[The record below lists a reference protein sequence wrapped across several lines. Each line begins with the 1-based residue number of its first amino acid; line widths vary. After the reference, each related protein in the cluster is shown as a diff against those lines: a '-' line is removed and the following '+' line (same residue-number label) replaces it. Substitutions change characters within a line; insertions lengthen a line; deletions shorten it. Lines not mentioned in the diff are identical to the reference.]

1 MCAYVRAL
9 QEAERVFKRTY
20 IFMNVRAPCSHTL
33 GISTH
38 LGMRAPE
45 ISPEGVI
52 ICAAK
57 QSERVAGG

>member
-1 MCAYVRAL
+1 M
-9 QEAERVFKRTY
+9 FKRTY